1 MSRIEQLSKP
11 HRIASLIGSLLL
23 GLGLLVAMWLQPDGR
38 GSGTHQQ
45 LGLPPCT
52 FKFLLNI
59 PCPSCGMTTSW
70 ALAVRGDWQSSIQA
84 NWGGFV
90 LFLITA
96 VSVPLLLATS
106 IRGRLPRCGLRF
118 LVPVLLASAFLLALI
133 QWALRIIL

>member
-1 MSRIEQLSKP
+1 
-11 HRIASLIGSLLL
+11 
-23 GLGLLVAMWLQPDGR
+23 
-38 GSGTHQQ
+38 
-45 LGLPPCT
+45 
-52 FKFLLNI
+52 
-59 PCPSCGMTTSW
+59 MTTSW

-106 IRGRLPRCGLRF
+106 IRGRLPWCGLRF